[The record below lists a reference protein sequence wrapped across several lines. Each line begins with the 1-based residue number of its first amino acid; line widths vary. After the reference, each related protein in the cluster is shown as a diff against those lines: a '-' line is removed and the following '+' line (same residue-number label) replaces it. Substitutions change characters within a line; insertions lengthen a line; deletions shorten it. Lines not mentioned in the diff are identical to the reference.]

1 MSSLTDFCREVSPQR
16 GRTGSGMP
24 AANWSDAM
32 RMKALDGWRGIG
44 ALAVCFIHLQ
54 LNGYLTTAP
63 SLDSWTLAVDFF
75 FVLSGFVIARVYADE
90 LADGERVA
98 VFVVR
103 RLGRLW
109 PLHLSMLALFVVV
122 ELAKLALQRET
133 GFSPEHAA
141 FVGARNPSD
150 ILPIALFLQ
159 TARLGPELTW
169 NFPSW
174 SISAE
179 IWTYAVFALVA
190 FRTAGNPG
198 RRAAVAGA
206 IALVAWLVL
215 VVDIT
220 GRGMISTDVFGIV
233 RCLLGFFSGVVAEHL
248 HRRGSFRAL
257 AGGRAEIPT
266 ALAGVALVWATASL
280 PEARYFAPVVFL
292 ALVFAHADDRGPL
305 SRFMATSPVQWL
317 GRLSYSIYLTHLFL
331 VAYVVPRLSQT
342 VDRLLPGET
351 MLREGVVA
359 ALYIALVMAFSLAT
373 WRFIELPGQRFAA
386 AIAGRIRQSQTLSS
400 KYSRSQLEMTRL

>member
-1 MSSLTDFCREVSPQR
+1 
-16 GRTGSGMP
+16 
-24 AANWSDAM
+24 M
-32 RMKALDGWRGIG
+32 RMKALDGWRGTG

-54 LNGYLTTAP
+54 LNGYLTSAP

-75 FVLSGFVIARVYADE
+75 FVLSGFVMARIYADE

-109 PLHLSMLALFVVV
+109 PLHVSMLAMFVAV
-122 ELAKLALQRET
+122 EIAKLALARET
-133 GFSPEHAA
+133 GFSSEHAA
-141 FVGARNPSD
+141 FAAARNPAD

-190 FRTAGNPG
+190 LRTAGHPG

-206 IALVAWLVL
+206 IAVAAWLVL
-215 VVDIT
+215 FVDIT

-233 RCLLGFFSGVVAEHL
+233 RCLLGFFSGVVAEWL
-248 HRRGSFRAL
+248 HRRGTFRAL
-257 AGGRAEIPT
+257 ADGRAEIPT
-266 ALAGVALVWATASL
+266 ALIGIALIWATASL
-280 PEARYFAPVVFL
+280 PEARYAAPVVFL
-292 ALVFAHADDRGPL
+292 ALVFAHAGDRGPL
-305 SRFMATSPVQWL
+305 SRFLATSPMQWL

-342 VDRLLPGET
+342 VDRLFPDAVA
-351 MLREGVVA
+351 LREA
-359 ALYIALVMAFSLAT
+359 AVGAIYIALVLVLSTAT
-373 WRFIELPGQRFAA
+373 WRFIELPGQRLAA
-386 AIAGRIRQSQTLSS
+386 AIAARIRRPQTLSS
-400 KYSRSQLEMTRL
+400 RYSRSQLEMTRL

>member
-1 MSSLTDFCREVSPQR
+1 
-16 GRTGSGMP
+16 
-24 AANWSDAM
+24 M

-54 LNGYLTTAP
+54 LNGYLTSAP

-90 LADGERVA
+90 LTDGERVA

-109 PLHLSMLALFVVV
+109 PLHLSMLALFIVV

-133 GFSPEHAA
+133 GFSSEHAA
-141 FVGARNPSD
+141 FATARNPSD

-190 FRTAGNPG
+190 LRTAGHPG
-198 RRAAVAGA
+198 RRAAMAGA
-206 IALVAWLVL
+206 IALAAWLVL
-215 VVDIT
+215 VADIT

-233 RCLLGFFSGVVAEHL
+233 RCMLGFFSGVLAEWL
-248 HRRGSFRAL
+248 HRRGTFRAL
-257 AGGRAEIPT
+257 ADGRAEIPT
-266 ALAGVALVWATASL
+266 ALAGVVLVWVTASL
-280 PEARYFAPVVFL
+280 AEARYAAPVVFL
-292 ALVFAHADDRGPL
+292 ALVFAHASDRGPL

-331 VAYVVPRLSQT
+331 VAYLVPRLSQT
-342 VDRLLPGET
+342 IDRLVPGDVT
-351 MLREGVVA
+351 LREGIVA
-359 ALYIALVMAFSLAT
+359 TIYIALVMAFSLAT
-373 WRFIELPGQRFAA
+373 WRFIELPGQRLAA
-386 AIAGRIRQSQTLSS
+386 TIAGRIRRPQTLSS

>member
-1 MSSLTDFCREVSPQR
+1 
-16 GRTGSGMP
+16 
-24 AANWSDAM
+24 M

-54 LNGYLTTAP
+54 LNGYLTSAP

-75 FVLSGFVIARVYADE
+75 FVLSGFVMARVYADE

-109 PLHLSMLALFVVV
+109 PLHLSMLVLFIIV
-122 ELAKLALQRET
+122 ELVKLALERKL
-133 GFSPEHAA
+133 GFTSEHAPFDA
-141 FVGARNPSD
+141 ARNPSD

-190 FRTAGNPG
+190 IRTAGNPG
-198 RRAAVAGA
+198 RRAAIAGA
-206 IALVAWLVL
+206 IALAAWLLL

-220 GRGMISTDVFGIV
+220 GRGMISTDIFGIV
-233 RCLLGFFSGVVAEHL
+233 RCLLGFFSGVVAEWL
-248 HRRGSFRAL
+248 HRRGSFRMA
-257 AGGRAEIPT
+257 ADGWAEIPT
-266 ALAGVALVWATASL
+266 ALAGVALVWMTASL
-280 PEARYFAPVVFL
+280 PEVRYAAPLVFL
-292 ALVFAHADDRGPL
+292 ALVFAHAGDRGPL
-305 SRFMATSPVQWL
+305 SRFMATWPIQWL

-342 VDRLLPGET
+342 MDRLLPGDV
-351 MLREGVVA
+351 MLREAVVA
-359 ALYIALVMAFSLAT
+359 AIYIAMVMAFSLAT
-373 WRFIELPGQRFAA
+373 WRFIELPGQRLAA
-386 AIAGRIRQSQTLSS
+386 TIAGRIRRPQTLSS
-400 KYSRSQLEMTRL
+400 KYSRSQLEITRL

>member
-1 MSSLTDFCREVSPQR
+1 
-16 GRTGSGMP
+16 
-24 AANWSDAM
+24 M

-54 LNGYLTTAP
+54 LNGYLTSAP
-63 SLDSWTLAVDFF
+63 SLDSWILAVDFF
-75 FVLSGFVIARVYADE
+75 FVLSGFVMARVYADD
-90 LADGERVA
+90 LADGERVSL
-98 VFVVR
+98 FVVR

-109 PLHLSMLALFVVV
+109 PLHLTMLAMFILV

-133 GFSPEHAA
+133 GFSSENAPFGA
-141 FVGARNPSD
+141 ARNPSD

-179 IWTYAVFALVA
+179 IWAYAVFALVA
-190 FRTAGNPG
+190 IRTAGHPG
-198 RRAAVAGA
+198 RRAAVAAA
-206 IALVAWLVL
+206 IAVVAWLVL
-215 VVDIT
+215 FVDIT
-220 GRGMISTDVFGIV
+220 GRGMLSTDVFGIV
-233 RCLLGFFSGVVAEHL
+233 RCLLGFFCGVLAEWL

-257 AGGRAEIPT
+257 ADGRAEIVT
-266 ALAGVALVWATASL
+266 ALAGIVLLWVAASV
-280 PEARYFAPVVFL
+280 PVAHYAAPIVFL
-292 ALVFAHADDRGPL
+292 ALVFAHADDGGPL
-305 SRFMATSPVQWL
+305 SRFMATWPMQWL

-342 VDRLLPGET
+342 VGGLVPGAV
-351 MLREGVVA
+351 MLREIAVGVIYIVLVL
-359 ALYIALVMAFSLAT
+359 ALSTLT
-373 WRFIELPGQRFAA
+373 WRFIEQPGQRLAA
-386 AIAGRIRQSQTLSS
+386 AIARRLRQRQTLSS

>member
-1 MSSLTDFCREVSPQR
+1 
-16 GRTGSGMP
+16 
-24 AANWSDAM
+24 M

-54 LNGYLTTAP
+54 LNGYLTSVP

-98 VFVVR
+98 IFAVR

-109 PLHLSMLALFVVV
+109 PLHLSMLALFIVV

-133 GFSPEHAA
+133 GFSSEHAA
-141 FVGARNPSD
+141 FAAARNPSD

-159 TARLGPELTW
+159 TVRLGPELTW

-190 FRTAGNPG
+190 VRTAGRPD
-198 RRAAVAGA
+198 RRMVVAGV
-206 IALVAWLVL
+206 IALAAWLIL

-233 RCLLGFFSGVVAEHL
+233 RCLLGFFSGVLAECL
-248 HRRGSFRAL
+248 HRRGSFRSL
-257 AGGRAEIPT
+257 ADGRAEIPM
-266 ALAGVALVWATASL
+266 ALAGIGLVWATASL
-280 PEARYFAPVVFL
+280 PEARYFAPLVFL
-292 ALVFAHADDRGPL
+292 ALVFAHADDRGLL
-305 SRFMATSPVQWL
+305 SRFMATWPVQWL

-342 VDRLLPGET
+342 IDRLMPDAVAT
-351 MLREGVVA
+351 REGLVA
-359 ALYIALVMAFSLAT
+359 AIYIALVMAFSLAT
-373 WRFIELPGQRFAA
+373 WRFIELPGQRLAA

-400 KYSRSQLEMTRL
+400 KYSRSQLEITRL

>member
-1 MSSLTDFCREVSPQR
+1 
-16 GRTGSGMP
+16 
-24 AANWSDAM
+24 M

-109 PLHLSMLALFVVV
+109 PLHLTMLALFVVV

-141 FVGARNPSD
+141 FAGARNPAD

-190 FRTAGNPG
+190 VTTVGNPG

-206 IALVAWLVL
+206 IALLAWLVL

-220 GRGMISTDVFGIV
+220 GRGMISTDLFGIV

-257 AGGRAEIPT
+257 AGGRAEIPA
-266 ALAGVALVWATASL
+266 ALTGVALVWATAWL

-305 SRFMATSPVQWL
+305 SRCMATWPMQWL

-342 VDRLLPGET
+342 VDRLTAGDA
-351 MLREGVVA
+351 MLREGLVA
-359 ALYIALVMAFSLAT
+359 AIYIALVMAFSLTT
-373 WRFIELPGQRFAA
+373 WRFIELPGQRLAA
-386 AIAGRIRQSQTLSS
+386 AIAGRIRQPQTLSS